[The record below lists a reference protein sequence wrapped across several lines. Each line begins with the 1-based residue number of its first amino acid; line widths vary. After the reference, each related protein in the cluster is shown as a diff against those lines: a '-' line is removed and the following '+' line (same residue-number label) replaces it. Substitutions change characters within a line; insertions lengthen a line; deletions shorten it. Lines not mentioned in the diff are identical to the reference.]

1 MKGLLFFIYIYNVF
15 SSNIKWTK
23 NSWRTKQVHQIPT
36 YLDNNLLLNIE
47 KKLSYKAPLV
57 FAGECDN
64 LQEELAKICYR
75 QGFLLMGGDCAES
88 FNDFSI
94 TKVRDTYRLILQ
106 MGIILTYGS
115 GLPTTKI
122 GRMAGQFAKPRSDEF
137 EIINNQSVLTYRG
150 DIINDIIDRDPNP
163 NRMIDA
169 YHQSSQTLNLLRGF
183 SSGGYADVNR
193 IHAWNLDF
201 VEKTIEGSKYR
212 LLADKVSQS
221 LRFIKGLGIDVSS
234 NNFKQTNFYTGHECL
249 LLNYEEALTRADSRT
264 NKYYDCSAHLVWL
277 GERTR
282 NINGAHVEFMKGINN
297 PIGVKISEKIKES
310 ELLDLVKLLNPNNI
324 PGKIVLITR
333 MGSKNLKIKL
343 PILIN
348 EIQKNCLNVIWCCD
362 PMHGNTIKT
371 NNNIKTRKFDAIK
384 DEIITFFE
392 VHKIMG
398 SYPGGIHLELT
409 GENVTECIGGE
420 YESINE
426 TDLNK
431 NYLSQ
436 CDPRL
441 NSMQSLELAFLVSEL
456 LSEFSN

>member
-1 MKGLLFFIYIYNVF
+1 MRLLFCFICIYTIFGDNV
-15 SSNIKWTK
+15 KWTTK
-23 NSWRTKQVHQIPT
+23 SWRNKPIQQIPIYT
-36 YLDNNLLLNIE
+36 NTDLLINVE
-47 KKLSYKAPLV
+47 NKLTTKAPLV
-57 FAGECDN
+57 FAGECDT

-94 TKVRDTYRLILQ
+94 TKLRDTYRLILQ

-122 GRMAGQFAKPRSDEF
+122 GRMAGQFAKPRSDEY
-137 EIINNQSVLTYRG
+137 ETINNQSVLTYRG
-150 DIINDIIDRDPNP
+150 DIINDINDREPNP
-163 NRMIDA
+163 YRMIDA
-169 YHQSSQTLNLLRGF
+169 YHQSCQSLNLLRGF
-183 SSGGYADVNR
+183 SNGGYADVNR

-201 VEKTIEGSKYR
+201 VEKTIEGSNYR
-212 LLADKVSQS
+212 ILADKVSQS
-221 LRFIKGLGIDVSS
+221 LKFIKGLGIDVNS
-234 NNFKQTNFYTGHECL
+234 NKFKQTNFYTGHECL
-249 LLNYEEALTRADSRT
+249 LLNYEEALTRKDSRSD
-264 NKYYDCSAHLVWL
+264 KYYDCSAHLLWL

-282 NINGAHVEFMKGINN
+282 NIDNAHVEFMKGINN
-297 PIGVKISEKIKES
+297 PIGIKISDKIKES
-310 ELLDLVKLLNPNNI
+310 ELIELVKLLNPNNI

-343 PILIN
+343 PMLIK
-348 EIQKNCLNVIWCCD
+348 EIQNNCLNVVWCCD

-371 NNNIKTRKFDAIK
+371 TNNIKTRKFDAIK
-384 DEIITFFE
+384 DEIITFFQ
-392 VHKIMG
+392 VHKNMG
-398 SYPGGIHLELT
+398 TYPGGIHLELT

-426 TDLNK
+426 NDLYK

-456 LSEFSN
+456 LSEFSH